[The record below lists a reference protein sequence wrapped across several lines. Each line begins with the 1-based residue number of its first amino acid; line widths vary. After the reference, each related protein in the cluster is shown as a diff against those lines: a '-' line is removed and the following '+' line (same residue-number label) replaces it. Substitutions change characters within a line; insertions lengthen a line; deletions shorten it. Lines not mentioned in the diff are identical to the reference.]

1 LDNALPM
8 IIDAHTHLLPEEVAA
23 YRASFIKRDTAFRLL
38 FGNVRARLAKVEDLL
53 ETMDRNGV
61 NQSVICGF
69 PWEDPTLCREGND
82 FLWQCGVRY
91 PGRLLPFASLP
102 PRSLRAGEREL
113 ARCLDQGFIGI
124 GELAFY
130 QGALADRDISRLTRL
145 LKPLSRKGIPVLLH
159 VNEPV
164 GHAYPGKIIGSL
176 QAAYRLLQNLPE
188 VTFIFAH
195 WGGGFFF
202 YELMPEVAEAAT
214 RVYYDT
220 AASPFLY
227 RPSIYSLALR
237 IIGPQRILFGSDYPL
252 IPPQRYFREMVA
264 ASLPARVQSRIKGL
278 NAHRLFAQK
287 PDSGLVGKDRV

>member
-1 LDNALPM
+1 M
-8 IIDAHTHLLPEEVAA
+8 IIDAHTHLFPEEVANR
-23 YRASFIKRDTAFRLL
+23 RASFARRDAAFRLL
-38 FGNVRARLAKVEDLL
+38 YKNVQARLAQVEDLL
-53 ETMDRNGV
+53 KTMDRDGV

-69 PWEDPTLCREGND
+69 PWEDPGLCRAGND
-82 FLWQCGVRY
+82 FLWECNVRY
-91 PGRLLPFASLP
+91 PGRLLPFASLS
-102 PRSLRAGEREL
+102 PRSLRAGKKELERS
-113 ARCLDQGFIGI
+113 LDRGFIGI

-130 QGALADRDISRLTRL
+130 QHALTDKNLSRLTAL
-145 LKPLSRKGIPVLLH
+145 LKPLSGKGVPVLLH

-164 GHAYPGKIIGSL
+164 GHEYPGKIRGSL
-176 QAAYRLLQNLPE
+176 HATYQLLQTLPD

-202 YELMPEVAEAAT
+202 YELMPEVAHAAA

-252 IPPQRYFREMVA
+252 IPPQRYFREMAEVA
-264 ASLPARVQSRIKGL
+264 LPARVQTRIKGL
-278 NAHRLFAQK
+278 NAQRLFAKK
-287 PDSGLVGKDRV
+287 PGSGLVRKNQL